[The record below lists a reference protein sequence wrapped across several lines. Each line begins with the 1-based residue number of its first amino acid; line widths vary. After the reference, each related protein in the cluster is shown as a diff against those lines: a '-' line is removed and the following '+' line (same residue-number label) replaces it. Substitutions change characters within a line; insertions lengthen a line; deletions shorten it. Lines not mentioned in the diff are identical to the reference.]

1 MTRMK
6 GLFLCVLTLGWLQA
20 VDAWAAAYVLS
31 ESKPDF
37 CSGDWSFDSAQ
48 KTYLCSGNI
57 VIASGDSVS
66 AAENVTLKAVGSITL
81 AGGNTL
87 GSAGARINLRSQQSV
102 TVRNAVIYGDVVS
115 EGAGNVDI
123 QGDSKFTSRIQGN
136 ISSLSEVVL
145 RFSDISG
152 NVSAAQKINGNGKNV
167 RVHGSCTADKIAP
180 TVMCASIGQAEVLNC
195 FNDDFAG
202 ALDSEDWVVSSRG
215 RTLFT
220 PEVVADRLRLTTD
233 SGNIATAASLL
244 RLFPAEGN
252 RIVLEF
258 DYFAYS
264 AKNNRGAD
272 GIAVILSDAEITPQP
287 GGYGGS
293 LGYAQRTGVP
303 GFAGGWLGLGLDEYG
318 NYSNPTEGRS
328 GGRGFIRD
336 AVALRGSGSESSGYR
351 YLTGSTASLD
361 PEVDQNVASSV
372 PGPGHRY
379 RVEIDSTTAGKV
391 MVSVSRNTGSG
402 SSFTPLVAPFDILKS
417 TGQAPLPENFFLS
430 LTGSTGGSVNFHELD
445 NLEVCALKMNP
456 VGLQIDHFQIETAS
470 GANTCSPQDVTVRAC
485 SNAAGSGSCVPYAGD
500 VAVTLAGN
508 GWVGGA
514 AKVLHN
520 GVGTFQL
527 QGLEAE
533 MPLGVLSSQP
543 MLKPLGQTLCKVGN
557 QQNFSTA
564 NCTLAFQQSGFVF
577 DVPNMT
583 ANLAARDV
591 EISAVVDK
599 GNYGSA
605 RCEKAFAGQ
614 TRALSFWSD
623 YIEPEAAALT
633 VRPNV
638 QVNEQPVG
646 QSQGGATP
654 LSLSFD
660 ASGVARLSVLY
671 PEAGK
676 LQLNVR
682 YAGSASEGDT
692 GPLSGSDRFVAAP
705 AGFCVRPLEGA
716 CEAGSDCPKLRT
728 VGEPL
733 DFDIHPVAY
742 ERDSDTDFCAG
753 NAVTRNYRQTGLQLE
768 PRVVAP
774 AAGMNGHLLQPADG
788 RYDHLPPAGG
798 ESGWDAVVRQSVAFS
813 EVGTFRLRVEPP
825 PSQYL
830 GEVTVPAAESVA
842 VGRMVPAFLR
852 VEGDIRVQP
861 SCGTFSYQDQP
872 MTFAGDGP
880 LLTFSAWG
888 RDSDGK
894 EYLTLNYDR
903 DGFWKLAAPAHSY
916 SSVDPAGSAVNRL
929 EGMGTPALLWLSESG
944 VDNPGDGLRRLR
956 IDGEMLAYRRAAMP
970 SAEDQPFPLN
980 AWLVL
985 EKTALTD
992 SDGVCASEEGSG
1004 CMDRTLSFSAGELR
1018 LGRVFSENAIAPEI
1032 PLAGMD
1038 APQLLLPVRVE
1049 HWNGTAYQAASDS
1062 DDTCTQIVEQAD
1074 KRILSGNLSEIE
1086 VGERTSLGF
1095 PVKALQGQDDRLD
1108 GSAALRF
1115 ALSGTVDGV
1124 EMPAQW
1130 LCVKLP
1136 ANAAVA
1142 NGGVCGH
1149 AESVADPAASVV
1161 ESGASA
1167 TFGINAGQPP
1177 VIFRREQFR

>member
-1 MTRMK
+1 MTKMK

-20 VDAWAAAYVLS
+20 VDAWAAVHVLS
-31 ESKPDF
+31 ESKPGF
-37 CSGDWSFDSAQ
+37 CSGGWSFDVVEN
-48 KTYLCSGNI
+48 TYVCEGDI
-57 VIASGDSVS
+57 AIASGDSVTAPS
-66 AAENVTLKAVGSITL
+66 AATLKATGSITL
-81 AGGNTL
+81 TGNNTV
-87 GSAGARINLRSQQSV
+87 GSASVRLALRSQQSV
-102 TVRNAVIYGDVVS
+102 TARNAIIYGDVVS
-115 EGAGNVDI
+115 EGTGKVDI
-123 QGDSKFTSRIQGN
+123 QGSSSFQSKVLGS

-145 RFSDISG
+145 RFSDVSG
-152 NVSAAQKINGNGKNV
+152 NVVASRLINGNGKNV
-167 RVHGSCTADKIAP
+167 KVQGSCSAPRIAP
-180 TVMCASIGQAEVLNC
+180 TVMCASIGSVDPLNC
-195 FNDDFAG
+195 IIEDFTE
-202 ALDSEDWVVSSRG
+202 ALAFEDWAVSSRG
-215 RTLFT
+215 PTLFT
-220 PEVVADRLRLTTD
+220 PAVVAERLRLTD
-233 SGNIATAASLL
+233 DRGNISTAATLQ
-244 RLFPAEGN
+244 RLFPAGAN

-264 AKNNRGAD
+264 SKDNRGAD

-293 LGYAQRTGVP
+293 LGYAQRTGVS

-318 NYSNPTEGRS
+318 NYSNPSEGRS
-328 GGRGFIRD
+328 GGPGFRRD
-336 AVALRGSGSESSGYR
+336 AVALRGSGSGTSGYQ
-351 YLTGSTASLD
+351 YLAGTGSLT
-361 PEVDQNVASSV
+361 PEVDKDVASSS

-379 RVEIDSTTAGKV
+379 RVEIDSRTAGSV
-391 MVSVSRNTGSG
+391 MVSVSRRTGPDT
-402 SSFTPLVAPFDILKS
+402 SFTPLIAPFNILAS
-417 TGQAPLPENFFLS
+417 TGQAALPENFFLS

-445 NLEVCALKMNP
+445 NLQVCALKMNP

-485 SNAAGSGSCVPYAGD
+485 SNAVGSGSCVPYAGD

-527 QGLEAE
+527 QGLQPS

-583 ANLAARDV
+583 ANQAAHDV

-614 TRALSFWSD
+614 TRTLNFWSD
-623 YIEPEAAALT
+623 YIEPVAAALT
-633 VRPNV
+633 VQPRV
-638 QVNEQPVG
+638 QVNGQPVA
-646 QSQGGATP
+646 QSQTSATP
-654 LSLSFD
+654 LSLAFD
-660 ASGVARLSVLY
+660 SEGIARLSVLS

-692 GPLSGSDRFVAAP
+692 GPLSGSDRFIAAP

-716 CEAGSDCPKLRT
+716 CEAGSACPKLRT

-733 DFDIHPVAY
+733 DFEIYPVAY
-742 ERDSDTDFCAG
+742 ERDNDTDFCAG

-774 AAGMNGHLLQPADG
+774 AAGMDGRLLQPADG

-798 ESGWDAVVRQSVAFS
+798 ESGWNAVVRQSVAFS
-813 EVGTFRLRVEPP
+813 EVGTFRLRVAPP

-830 GEVTVPAAESVA
+830 GEVTVPASESAA
-842 VGRMVPAFLR
+842 VGRMVPAFLK
-852 VEGDIRVQP
+852 VAGSIAVQP

-888 RDSDGK
+888 RDGDGE
-894 EYLTLNYDR
+894 EYSTLNYDH

-916 SSVDPAGSAVNRL
+916 SSVEPAGSAVNRL
-929 EGMGTPALLWLSESG
+929 EGMGTPAPLWLNESG

-956 IDGEMLAYRRAAMP
+956 IAGEMLAYRRAAMP